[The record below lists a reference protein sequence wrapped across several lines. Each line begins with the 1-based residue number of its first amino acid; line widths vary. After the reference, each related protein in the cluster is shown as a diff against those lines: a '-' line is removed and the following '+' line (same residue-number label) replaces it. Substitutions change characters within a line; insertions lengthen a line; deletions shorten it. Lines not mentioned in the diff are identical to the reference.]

1 MQSDS
6 KTAYLLLGS
15 NLGNREKY
23 VSDAIKLLEE
33 RVGGILQ
40 TSSIYETAAWGN
52 TTLPSFINVAVE
64 IKTVLDPPQLLETVL
79 QIEAD
84 LGRIRYEKWGS
95 RAIDIDIIL
104 YEDEI
109 VDIAEKLQ
117 IPHPEMQNRRFVLL
131 PLTEIAPMVIHP
143 ILKQNISQLL
153 EDLADNLTVLKR

>member
-1 MQSDS
+1 
-6 KTAYLLLGS
+6 
-15 NLGNREKY
+15 
-23 VSDAIKLLEE
+23 
-33 RVGGILQ
+33 
-40 TSSIYETAAWGN
+40 
-52 TTLPSFINVAVE
+52 VE